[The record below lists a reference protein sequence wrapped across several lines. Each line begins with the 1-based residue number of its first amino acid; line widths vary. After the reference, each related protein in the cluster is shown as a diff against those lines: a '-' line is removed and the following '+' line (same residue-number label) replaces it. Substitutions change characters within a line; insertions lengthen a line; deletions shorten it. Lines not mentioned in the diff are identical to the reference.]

1 MIPLAIARLRE
12 SLTEELED
20 LLAPDVVLVPAP
32 RSAPFT
38 PGQRDVS
45 WVPRRI
51 CEELIRAGLGQR
63 QEPWLVR
70 HTAVPKSAYSSRGQR
85 PSAQEHHASMR
96 VDRRI
101 SDNPA
106 RITLVDDVITKG
118 STLLAGASLLA
129 EAFPDSVVRAFALVR
144 TTSWGFS
151 RIVDPVFGHV
161 TFGRWGARRN
171 P

>member
-1 MIPLAIARLRE
+1 
-12 SLTEELED
+12 
-20 LLAPDVVLVPAP
+20 
-32 RSAPFT
+32 
-38 PGQRDVS
+38 
-45 WVPRRI
+45 
-51 CEELIRAGLGQR
+51 
-63 QEPWLVR
+63 
-70 HTAVPKSAYSSRGQR
+70 
-85 PSAQEHHASMR
+85 MR

-151 RIVDPVFGHV
+151 RIVDPVFGDV